1 MLNLR
6 KQASDTLSEITD
18 ASKKVVTTTE
28 QASIA
33 LLAVAAVSLLALGVA
48 FIALE
53 VVVRDRRETR

>member
-6 KQASDTLSEITD
+6 KQASETLTDITD

-48 FIALE
+48 VIALE

>member
-6 KQASDTLSEITD
+6 KQASETLSEITD

-28 QASIA
+28 QASIV